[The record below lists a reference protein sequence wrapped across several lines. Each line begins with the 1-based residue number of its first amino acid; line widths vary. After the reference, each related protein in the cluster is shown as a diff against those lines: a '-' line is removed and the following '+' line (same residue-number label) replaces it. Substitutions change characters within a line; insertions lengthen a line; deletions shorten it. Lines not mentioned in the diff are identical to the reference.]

1 MPTTTT
7 RGTELVTA
15 FANVVPERMAVYVG
29 TVAVGIRVAAAS
41 ALDVADPDVA
51 ADEDFAVDAADVLD
65 NGDLAGV
72 GFAVDAPRA
81 GNEDLAGVGFTAGI
95 N

>member
-15 FANVVPERMAVYVG
+15 FANVVPCRMAVYAD
-29 TVAVGIRVAAAS
+29 TVAVGIRVAAAA
-41 ALDVADPDVA
+41 ALDVADSDVA

-72 GFAVDAPRA
+72 GFAVGAPRVGNA
-81 GNEDLAGVGFTAGI
+81 GLAGVGFTAGI